1 MDLIKILDMH
11 TDTVLKQT
19 KALQE
24 LTETSEGFDAMK
36 NEKVKESLA
45 DSTSILSQVL
55 QSLDVDD

>member
-24 LTETSEGFDAMK
+24 LNETREGFDAMK
-36 NEKVKESLA
+36 NEKVKKSLA

-55 QSLDVDD
+55 QSLED

>member
-24 LTETSEGFDAMK
+24 LNETREGSDAMK
-36 NEKVKESLA
+36 NENVKESLA

-55 QSLDVDD
+55 QSLED

>member
-1 MDLIKILDMH
+1 
-11 TDTVLKQT
+11 
-19 KALQE
+19 LQE

-55 QSLDVDD
+55 QSLDN